1 MKLGKAAKTYTLA
14 TQGIFSMGILTI
26 LGFVIG
32 WFINKDSPWP
42 IILAIVGLIF
52 GLFSFITYLLYLLK
66 EEEKEKK
73 KEDLDGKEE

>member
-1 MKLGKAAKTYTLA
+1 
-14 TQGIFSMGILTI
+14 MGILTI
-26 LGFVIG
+26 LCFVIG

-42 IILAIVGLIF
+42 IILAVVGLIF

>member
-1 MKLGKAAKTYTLA
+1 
-14 TQGIFSMGILTI
+14 MGILAI

-73 KEDLDGKEE
+73 KEDLDGKKE

>member
-1 MKLGKAAKTYTLA
+1 
-14 TQGIFSMGILTI
+14 MGILAI

-42 IILAIVGLIF
+42 IILAIVGLLF

-66 EEEKEKK
+66 EEEKERK